1 MVSAQFIVLLLYLY
15 IHFFAGR
22 VFVWVERQSLSK
34 NILGQVY
41 IFFKDLFYSLSL
53 YIHQP
58 KYVFWFINH
67 DKWGIM

>member
-22 VFVWVERQSLSK
+22 VFVWVEGQSLSK

-41 IFFKDLFYSLSL
+41 IFFKDLF
-53 YIHQP
+53 
-58 KYVFWFINH
+58 
-67 DKWGIM
+67 